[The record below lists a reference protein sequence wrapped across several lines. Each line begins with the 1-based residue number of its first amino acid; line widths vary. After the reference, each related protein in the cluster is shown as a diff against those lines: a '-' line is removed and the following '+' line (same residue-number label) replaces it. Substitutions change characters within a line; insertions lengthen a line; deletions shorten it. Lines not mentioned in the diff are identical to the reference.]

1 MAVKPLFDTVPMLA
15 EALTAGHGAKYKRLA
30 NALEIGI
37 REGRIDA
44 GMKLPPHRRLAD
56 RLGVTIGTVSR
67 AYAEL
72 ERLGLVVARVG
83 DGTFVRQREL
93 ERKHDA
99 GFRNFVEELPE
110 QYDMGRNM
118 HIPGAE
124 VGFLAHGL
132 HDLVGNPQALSE
144 LTRYAPEAGLLR
156 HRQAGAH
163 WLAHQGFQPQAEQ
176 VLCVNGAQHGLLCT
190 LMALLR
196 RGDTLVT
203 EQLTYPGLISVARML
218 GIKLLGAAL
227 DDEGLCP
234 ESLEELCGHNRISA
248 IYCSPTLQNPTTGEM
263 SAQRREA
270 LVAICRAHNL
280 LIIEDEAHAVLVENR
295 PLPLSYFAPERS
307 VLIGSLSKAVAAG
320 LRVGYLHAP
329 ASLVSR
335 IAAALRATCWMA
347 TPLTMELAAR
357 WIESGIAKK
366 LLGQQI
372 TEIERRKQLVSGLL
386 DGLSY
391 RTHPQSPH
399 FWIRVPEPW
408 RASDVAADLKL
419 RNYLI
424 ATAETFAV
432 GRAAVPQF
440 VRASVSSASNNDP
453 LLLAGFQA
461 LADALRQDSGPAE
474 ERGASL
480 FGSVPASDVKLSL
493 MAVSPVR
500 RSGPRR

>member
-1 MAVKPLFDTVPMLA
+1 MAVKPIFDTVSMLA
-15 EALTAGHGAKYKRLA
+15 EALKSGRGAKYKRLA

-72 ERLGLVVARVG
+72 ERLGLLVARVG
-83 DGTFVRQREL
+83 NGTFVRQREL
-93 ERKHDA
+93 ERKRDA
-99 GFRNFVEELPE
+99 GFSNFVEDWPE
-110 QYDMGRNM
+110 QYDMSRNM
-118 HIPGAE
+118 HIPGSE
-124 VGFLAHGL
+124 IGFLANSL
-132 HDLVGNPQALSE
+132 LDLAGDPQTLSE
-144 LTRYAPEAGLLR
+144 LTLYAPDVGLPR
-156 HRQAGAH
+156 YRQAGAH
-163 WLAHQGFQPQAEQ
+163 WLAHHEFRPQAEQ
-176 VLCVNGAQHGLLCT
+176 VLCVNGGQHGLLCT

-196 RGDTLVT
+196 AGDALVT
-203 EQLTYPGLISVARML
+203 EQLTYPGLITVARML

-227 DDEGLCP
+227 DEEGLCP
-234 ESLEELCGHNRISA
+234 ASLDELCRHNRISA
-248 IYCSPTLQNPTTGEM
+248 IYCSPTLQNPTTGVM

-280 LIIEDEAHAVLVENR
+280 LIIEDEAHAVLVEDR
-295 PLPLSYFAPERS
+295 PLPLSYYAPERS

-329 ASLVSR
+329 TSLVSR

-347 TPLTMELAAR
+347 TPLTMELAAC
-357 WIESGIAKK
+357 WIESGVAKK

-372 TEIERRKQLVSGLL
+372 AEIERRKQLVSTLL

-391 RTHPQSPH
+391 RTHPHSPH

-408 RASDVAADLKL
+408 RASDVEADLKL

-440 VRASVSSASNNDP
+440 VRASVSNASHNDP

-461 LADALRQDSGPAE
+461 LADALRQDSGPMKE
-474 ERGASL
+474 
-480 FGSVPASDVKLSL
+480 
-493 MAVSPVR
+493 
-500 RSGPRR
+500 